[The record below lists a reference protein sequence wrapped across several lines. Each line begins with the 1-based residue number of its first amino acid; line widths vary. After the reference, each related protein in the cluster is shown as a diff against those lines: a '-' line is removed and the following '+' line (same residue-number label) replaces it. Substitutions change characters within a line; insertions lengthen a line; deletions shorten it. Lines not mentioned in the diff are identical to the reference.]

1 MLGWPKMNSALGA
14 ILAASLWVAGP
25 LFAHGDLGPGLDP
38 LPKEDFSLS
47 DARHLLFR
55 AGFGGTPEEVQRLHR
70 LGLERMVSWL
80 VDYERKPDLI
90 GPLNIQPL
98 PPLDYRAFRK
108 LDEME
113 RRKIRGERRRMD
125 AIRVYNLLSWWGD
138 RMLRTRRPLEEKMTL
153 FWHGHFTSSQRDVRN
168 GYRMYLQNQ
177 TLRENATGNFR
188 DLLHAISKD
197 PAMLEYLDNNRNRR
211 GRPNENFAREVMELF
226 TLGIGNYTEDDI
238 KEAARAF
245 TGWTFNGN
253 TSAFVFQMRQHD
265 YGEKTFLGRK
275 GNFDG
280 DDILEILLEQKS
292 CAPYIAKKIFSYFA
306 YENPDPALVENLG
319 EYLRACNYEI
329 KPLLRRIFLSRA
341 FYSKQA
347 KGTQVKS
354 PVMFVVSTIRMMG
367 MNPPPGGIVAAT
379 ANPLGQRLMDP
390 PNVKGW
396 ERGLSWI
403 TTANLLNRN
412 NVVGQLM
419 KLEFGKMPKPSKGR
433 MRAGRGRLRREIYA
447 WDPGW
452 SARGIAE
459 AIGAQ
464 RIPELVDGMA
474 ARFLLVP
481 LSPVSRDR
489 LIRLLR
495 EKNGG
500 DALDWNKLKGPATE
514 KAFREFLH
522 LLMSVPE
529 FQVC

>member
-1 MLGWPKMNSALGA
+1 M
-14 ILAASLWVAGP
+14 GP
-25 LFAHGDLGPGLDP
+25 LFGHGNTKSSLDP
-38 LPKEDFSLS
+38 LPNEEFTLS

-80 VDYERKPDLI
+80 VDYERMPDI
-90 GPLNIQPL
+90 VGPLTLKPL

-108 LDEME
+108 LSEME
-113 RRKIRGERRRMD
+113 RRRIRGERRRID
-125 AIRVYNLLSWWGD
+125 AGRVYKLLSWWGD

-168 GYRMYLQNQ
+168 GLRMYLQNQ

-226 TLGIGNYTEDDI
+226 TLGIGNYTEKDI

-245 TGWTFNGN
+245 TGWTFNGA
-253 TSAFVFQMRQHD
+253 TSSFVFQMRQHD
-265 YGEKTFLGRK
+265 YGIKTFLGRT

-280 DDILEILLEQKS
+280 DDILEILLEQKA
-292 CAPYIAKKIFSYFA
+292 CAPFIAKKIFSFFA
-306 YENPDPALVENLG
+306 YENPDPAIVEDLG
-319 EYLRACNYEI
+319 AFLRGCNYEI

-341 FYSKQA
+341 FYSKKA

-354 PVMFVVSTIRMMG
+354 PVMFVVSTIRMLG
-367 MNPPPGGIVAAT
+367 MNPPPGGLVAAT

-403 TTANLLNRN
+403 TTANLLSRN

-419 KLEFGKMPKPSKGR
+419 KLEFGKMPKPPKGR
-433 MRAGRGRLRREIYA
+433 MRAGRGQLRRELSS

-452 SARGIAE
+452 SAKGIAE
-459 AIGAQ
+459 ATEAQ
-464 RIPELVDGMA
+464 TVPDLVDRMA
-474 ARFLLVP
+474 SRFLLVP
-481 LSPVSRDR
+481 LSSASRDR

-500 DALDWNKLKGPATE
+500 DVLDWNHLKGPSVE
-514 KAFREFLH
+514 RVFREFLH

>member
-1 MLGWPKMNSALGA
+1 MFRLPQFCSAPWGGLFVG
-14 ILAASLWVAGP
+14 LFLMGP
-25 LFAHGDLGPGLDP
+25 LFGHGNTKSSLDP
-38 LPKEDFSLS
+38 LPNEEFTLS

-80 VDYERKPDLI
+80 VDYERMPDI
-90 GPLNIQPL
+90 VGPLTLKPL

-108 LDEME
+108 LSEME
-113 RRKIRGERRRMD
+113 RRRIRGERRRID
-125 AIRVYNLLSWWGD
+125 AGRVYKLLSWWGD

-168 GYRMYLQNQ
+168 GLRMYLQNQ

-226 TLGIGNYTEDDI
+226 TLGIGNYTEKDI

-245 TGWTFNGN
+245 TGWTFNGA
-253 TSAFVFQMRQHD
+253 TSSFVFQMRQHD
-265 YGEKTFLGRK
+265 YGIKTFLGRT

-280 DDILEILLEQKS
+280 DDILEILLEQKA
-292 CAPYIAKKIFSYFA
+292 CAPFIAKKIFSFFA
-306 YENPDPALVENLG
+306 YENPDPAIVEDLG
-319 EYLRACNYEI
+319 AFLRGCNYEI

-341 FYSKQA
+341 FYSKKA

-354 PVMFVVSTIRMMG
+354 PVMFVVSTIRMLG
-367 MNPPPGGIVAAT
+367 MNPPPGGLVAAT

-403 TTANLLNRN
+403 TTANLLSRN

-419 KLEFGKMPKPSKGR
+419 KLEFGKMPKPPKGR
-433 MRAGRGRLRREIYA
+433 MRAGRGQLRRELSS

-452 SARGIAE
+452 SAKGIAE
-459 AIGAQ
+459 ATEAQ
-464 RIPELVDGMA
+464 TVPDLVDRMA
-474 ARFLLVP
+474 SRFLLVP
-481 LSPVSRDR
+481 LSSASRDR

-500 DALDWNKLKGPATE
+500 DVLDWNHLKGPSVE
-514 KAFREFLH
+514 RVFREFLH